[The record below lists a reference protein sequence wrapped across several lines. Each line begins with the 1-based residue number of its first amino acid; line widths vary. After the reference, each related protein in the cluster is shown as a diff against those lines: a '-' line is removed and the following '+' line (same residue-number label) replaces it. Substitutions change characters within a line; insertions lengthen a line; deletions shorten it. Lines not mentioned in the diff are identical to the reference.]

1 MNAYGDEKP
10 EFHSNPKIS
19 DPTRRI
25 QGENHYLFWYPEP
38 QSCRR
43 HDTPLN
49 FFVSLAILKV

>member
-1 MNAYGDEKP
+1 MNTYEDENPKIL
-10 EFHSNPKIS
+10 SNPKIS
-19 DPTRRI
+19 EPTRRI

-49 FFVSLAILKV
+49 FLASLAILKV